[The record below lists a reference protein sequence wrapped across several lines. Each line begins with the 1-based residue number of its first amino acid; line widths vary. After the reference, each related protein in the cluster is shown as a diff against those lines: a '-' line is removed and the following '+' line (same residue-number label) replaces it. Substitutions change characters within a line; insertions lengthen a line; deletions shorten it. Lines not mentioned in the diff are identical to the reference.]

1 LTGGAGCRHIAGV
14 MPQGVP
20 EYLGKYQLL
29 QPLARGGMAELHLAR
44 QEGIAGF
51 EKMVVIKRVLPH
63 LAQYRDF
70 ATMFLDEARIAA
82 KLSHPNIV
90 QYFDF
95 GEADGSYYIAMEYLA
110 GEDLA
115 AIVRAGRKRD
125 RRLPEVLAA
134 YIMAAACDG
143 LHYAHTLV
151 DESGRALN
159 IVHRDISPSN
169 IFVTYQG
176 AVKVLDFGIAKAEGK
191 LSRTRTGLLKGK
203 YLYMSPEQV
212 RGDPLDGRSDVFAL
226 GAVLYEI
233 LTDAPAFLRDSELDT
248 LRAIMLEEVEP
259 PRSKAPEVS
268 EAMQAIVLKALA
280 PDLER
285 RYRSAQH
292 MRKALEEYLFTHAR
306 GTVSAQLQSYV
317 RELMGE
323 DRVSQRLRT
332 ATFAA
337 TRQRAPAPPSSP
349 ERSAPPLFEA
359 DSEVRAARGE
369 ALLEAGAELPA
380 EGQRAVP
387 TAGAGGVAG
396 EVRPPTQLS
405 RAVSAREGEGPV
417 STRKLRPS
425 GSDPSERITLPE
437 AENAGEGAPVGAHA
451 MDAEPPAPLLSG
463 PATGPRAAPRA
474 PAPGEAPPA
483 AAPNRGR
490 FGLLTAA
497 GLGACFAVAA
507 IALGRQGCGAAQRSG
522 DLAALAPV
530 GEPADASLEP
540 WPAPAPD
547 AASAAASIAA
557 PGASSA
563 PGPGEALPD
572 AGSGAPGKDAGQLP
586 QTPARPLLPPRGP
599 KVAALPPARAPASA
613 PAAALFPE
621 RPRGLL
627 QVTCSPQCLIF
638 IDGESSRRMA
648 PRQFRVDPGRHVV
661 RAVNLA
667 TQEVKEKAVE
677 ISLAEP
683 VSVFFDF
690 HASAPDGTP

>member
-1 LTGGAGCRHIAGV
+1 
-14 MPQGVP
+14 MPQGAP

-29 QPLARGGMAELHLAR
+29 RPLARGGMAELHLAR

-51 EKMVVIKRVLPH
+51 EKTVVIKRVLPH
-63 LAQYRDF
+63 LAEYRDF

-110 GEDLA
+110 GEDLT
-115 AIVRAGRKRD
+115 AIARAGRKRD

-176 AVKVLDFGIAKAEGK
+176 EVKVLDFGIAKAEGK

-212 RGDPLDGRSDVFAL
+212 RGEPLDGRSDVFAL

-285 RYRSAQH
+285 RYRSALH
-292 MRKALEEYLFTHAR
+292 MRKALEEYLSTHAR

-323 DRVSQRLRT
+323 ERVAQRLRT
-332 ATFAA
+332 ATIAA
-337 TRQRAPAPPSSP
+337 TSQRAPTPPSNP

-359 DSEVRAARGE
+359 DSEVRVARGE
-369 ALLEAGAELPA
+369 AFLDAGAELPA
-380 EGQRAVP
+380 EGQRVVP
-387 TAGAGGVAG
+387 IPGAGGVAG
-396 EVRPPTQLS
+396 EGRQPTRLS
-405 RAVSAREGEGPV
+405 RADRAREGEGPD
-417 STRKLRPS
+417 STRELRPS
-425 GSDPSERITLPE
+425 SSDPSERITRPE
-437 AENAGEGAPVGAHA
+437 AEGEGEGAAAGAQA
-451 MDAEPPAPLLSG
+451 MGAEPPKPVLSG
-463 PATGPRAAPRA
+463 PPTVPRAALRP
-474 PAPGEAPPA
+474 PAPGEAPA
-483 AAPNRGR
+483 ASAPKRGR
-490 FGLLTAA
+490 FGLLAAA
-497 GLGACFAVAA
+497 GLGAGFALAA
-507 IALGRQGCGAAQRSG
+507 MALGRQGCGAAQRGG

-530 GEPADASLEP
+530 GEPRAE
-540 WPAPAPD
+540 PAPD
-547 AASAAASIAA
+547 AASAAASIA
-557 PGASSA
+557 A

-572 AGSGAPGKDAGQLP
+572 AGSGAPGRDAGP
-586 QTPARPLLPPRGP
+586 RPPTPARPLRAPPGP
-599 KVAALPPARAPASA
+599 RAEAALPPARAPAA
-613 PAAALFPE
+613 TPAVALPLE

-638 IDGESSRRMA
+638 IDGESSRLMA
-648 PRQFRVDPGRHVV
+648 PRLFRVDPGRHVV

-667 TQEVKEKAVE
+667 TQEMKEKAVE
-677 ISLAEP
+677 ISLSEP
-683 VSVFFDF
+683 VSVFFDL
-690 HASAPDGTP
+690 HAGAPDGGP